1 MVPSV
6 PYARYMLRRYAF
18 SWCYLGLFVIAEIVY
33 ANVGAHGQD
42 VLATWTSTNVV
53 NLEHDPVGTL
63 IASAIFG
70 QGNVL
75 AWPVLIVLAVLP
87 ANHALGNIRTA
98 LICLAGN
105 VIGSL
110 VSEGIIAY
118 RVDTGQLPVSYRHL
132 IDIGPSYVV
141 VAATVVAL
149 ICGGWVARI
158 SAGFVLGVLVFIGD
172 IFAGLSTFDVAAVG
186 HLTSAVTALA
196 CAIPILYRRHSPAA
210 QPGHA
215 PHPGHAPPQN
225 HASHPD
231 HAAHRGPS
239 GHPDAARS
247 ADLIPTWPLILELM
261 CWFTATCRNT
271 PCFSGLIR
279 HVAVTHHVVRR
290 CEPAPSPA
298 GANCP
303 EMSLDA
309 PSRTALRVAGAIAC
323 IWRRGRASQPARG
336 LGHVAYG

>member
-75 AWPVLIVLAVLP
+75 AWPVLIALTVFP

-118 RVDTGQLPVSYRHL
+118 RVDAGQLPVSYRHL

-141 VAATVVAL
+141 MAATVVAL
-149 ICGGWVARI
+149 ICGGWAARV

-186 HLTSAVTALA
+186 HLTSAVTAVA
-196 CAIPILYRRHSPAA
+196 CTTPILYRRLRPTAKPA
-210 QPGHA
+210 HA
-215 PHPGHAPPQN
+215 PHQD

-231 HAAHRGPS
+231 HAPQPDHAPHHGPF
-239 GHPDAARS
+239 GHPDPARS
-247 ADLIPTWPLILELM
+247 ADLRPVRLLILELM
-261 CWFTATCRNT
+261 
-271 PCFSGLIR
+271 
-279 HVAVTHHVVRR
+279 
-290 CEPAPSPA
+290 
-298 GANCP
+298 
-303 EMSLDA
+303 
-309 PSRTALRVAGAIAC
+309 
-323 IWRRGRASQPARG
+323 
-336 LGHVAYG
+336 

>member
-75 AWPVLIVLAVLP
+75 AWPVLIALTVFP

-118 RVDTGQLPVSYRHL
+118 RVDAGQLPVSYRHL

-149 ICGGWVARI
+149 ICGGWAARV

-186 HLTSAVTALA
+186 HLTSAVTAVA
-196 CAIPILYRRHSPAA
+196 CTTPILYRRLRPTAKPA
-210 QPGHA
+210 HA
-215 PHPGHAPPQN
+215 PHQD

-231 HAAHRGPS
+231 HAPHHGPF
-239 GHPDAARS
+239 GHPDPARS
-247 ADLIPTWPLILELM
+247 ADLRPVRLLILELM
-261 CWFTATCRNT
+261 
-271 PCFSGLIR
+271 
-279 HVAVTHHVVRR
+279 
-290 CEPAPSPA
+290 
-298 GANCP
+298 
-303 EMSLDA
+303 
-309 PSRTALRVAGAIAC
+309 
-323 IWRRGRASQPARG
+323 
-336 LGHVAYG
+336 